1 MARVAGYGGDLLAP
15 GIIAGIREW
24 SIDYAAAALDTS
36 GYDGGQDKT
45 FIAGMR
51 EWSGSFNGLKDGA
64 PLAIGTILA
73 AEFQESGVGTQKWT
87 GNIYITNIGAAS
99 SVDGLVVY
107 NYTFQGTGAPTALPT
122 T

>member
-1 MARVAGYGGDLLAP
+1 MARVAGHGGDLLAP

-107 NYTFQGTGAPTALPT
+107 NYTFQGTGVFASLPT

>member
-1 MARVAGYGGDLLAP
+1 MARLSGYGGDLLAP

-36 GYDGGQDKT
+36 GFDGGQPKT
-45 FIAGMR
+45 FIAGQS
-51 EWSGSFNGLKDGA
+51 EWSGSFNGFKDGA

-73 AEFQESGVGTQKWT
+73 AEFQESAIATQKWT
-87 GNIYITNIGAAS
+87 GNIYITSIRPATT
-99 SVDGLVVY
+99 VDGLVVY
-107 NYTFQGTGAPTALPT
+107 GYDFQGTGALVVPT